1 MTEYMVIS
9 KRERERERDE
19 GGREQVAGYLQVT
32 SKSIWCEKLSIWLLG
47 RVITDNESVKVASEE
62 KKCLS
67 ETEPSIKK

>member
-9 KRERERERDE
+9 KIEWDD
-19 GGREQVAGYLQVT
+19 GGREQVAGYLQET
-32 SKSIWCEKLSIWLLG
+32 SKSSWCEKLSIWLLG
-47 RVITDNESVKVASEE
+47 RIITDSENVMMKSEVASEE